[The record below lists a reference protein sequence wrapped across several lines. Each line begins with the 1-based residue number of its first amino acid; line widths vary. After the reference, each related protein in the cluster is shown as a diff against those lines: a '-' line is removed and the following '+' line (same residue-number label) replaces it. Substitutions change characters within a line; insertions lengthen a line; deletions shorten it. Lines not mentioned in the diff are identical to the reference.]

1 MVLAAETPLARI
13 DEAAQSARARGKA
26 RIRPGCPITVDLLE
40 RLSIRH
46 DDLWFEGGS
55 REEII
60 ISAASPGRV
69 PQVLLGIA
77 GQLFNWFVQRGITW
91 GRTTDGAFHPPGW
104 VPKIPDISW
113 VSPEREALAKVD
125 GKLPAFW
132 PIAPD
137 FVVEIV
143 SETDSLAD
151 QLEKMAGWIEHG
163 SLLGLVVDPAA
174 RTVYLHRPG
183 RPADRRLRPDQ
194 IDCDPEVPGFKIDF
208 ALIWQFLDQSG
219 D

>member
-26 RIRPGCPITVDLLE
+26 RIRPGCPVTVDLLE
-40 RLSIRH
+40 QISIRH

-60 ISAASPGRV
+60 ISAASPGRA
-69 PQVLLGIA
+69 PQVGTGIA
-77 GQLFNWFVQRGITW
+77 GQLFVWFTQRGITW

-113 VSPEREALAKVD
+113 VSPEREALARVD

-143 SETDSLAD
+143 SETDSLAE

-174 RTVYLHRPG
+174 RTVYIHRPG
-183 RPADRRLRPDQ
+183 RPADRCLRPDQ

>member
-1 MVLAAETPLARI
+1 MAMAAETPLARI
-13 DEAAQSARARGKA
+13 DVAAQSARARGKA
-26 RIRPGCPITVDLLE
+26 RIRPGCPVTVDLLE

-46 DDLWFEGGS
+46 DDLWFEGGA

-60 ISAASPGRV
+60 ITAASPGRT

-77 GQLFNWFVQRGITW
+77 GQLFSWFIQRGTTW

-151 QLEKMAGWIEHG
+151 QLEKMAGWIGHG

-174 RTVYLHRPG
+174 RTVYIHRPG
-183 RPADRRLRPDQ
+183 EPVDRRVRPAE